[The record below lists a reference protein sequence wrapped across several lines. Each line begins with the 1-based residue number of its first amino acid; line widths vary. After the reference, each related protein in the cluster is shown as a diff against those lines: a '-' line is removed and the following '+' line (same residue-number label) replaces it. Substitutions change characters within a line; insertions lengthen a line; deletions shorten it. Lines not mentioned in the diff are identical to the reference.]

1 MSDRYVYLDT
11 SAFMK
16 LITPEAE
23 TAALQRYLVP
33 RTLRVSSAL
42 LRVEALRAAMRVS
55 QEHVVKTRRQLRKV
69 AMIDIGRELL
79 EHAGGLTPPD
89 LRSLDAIHVA
99 AALSLGD
106 DLGDLVTYDAR
117 MVTAAMEHG
126 LSVVS
131 PGPGA
136 RGLLDDLEWTRGGQP

>member
-1 MSDRYVYLDT
+1 MSDRYVYLDA

-23 TAALQRYLVP
+23 TVALQRYLVS
-33 RTLRVSSAL
+33 RSLRVSSAL
-42 LRVEALRAAMRVS
+42 LRTEALRAAMRVS
-55 QEHVVKTRRQLRKV
+55 QDHVAKVRRQLRNV
-69 AMIDIGRELL
+69 ALVYIDRGML
-79 EHAGGLTPPD
+79 EHAGGLMPAD

-106 DLGDLVTYDAR
+106 EIGDLVTYDVR
-117 MVTAAMEHG
+117 MVAAATAQG

-131 PGPGA
+131 P
-136 RGLLDDLEWTRGGQP
+136 T

>member
-11 SAFMK
+11 LAFMK

-23 TAALQRYLVP
+23 TTALQRYLVP

-42 LRVEALRAAMRVS
+42 LRAEALRAAMRVS
-55 QEHVVKTRRQLRKV
+55 QEHIVKTRRQLRKL
-69 AMIDIGRELL
+69 AMIDISRELL
-79 EHAGGLTPPD
+79 EQAGGLTPPD

-117 MVTAAMEHG
+117 TVAAAMEHG
-126 LSVVS
+126 LKVVS
-131 PGPGA
+131 PS
-136 RGLLDDLEWTRGGQP
+136 

>member
-1 MSDRYVYLDT
+1 MSGRYVYLDA

-23 TAALQRYLVP
+23 TVALQRYLVS
-33 RTLRVSSAL
+33 RSLRVSSAL
-42 LRVEALRAAMRVS
+42 LRTEALRSAMRVS
-55 QEHVVKTRRQLRKV
+55 QDHVAKVRRQLRNV
-69 AMIDIGRELL
+69 ALVYIDRETL
-79 EHAGGLTPPD
+79 ERAGGLLPAD

-106 DLGDLVTYDAR
+106 ELGDVVTYDAR
-117 MVTAAMEHG
+117 MVAAAAAQG

-131 PGPGA
+131 PA
-136 RGLLDDLEWTRGGQP
+136 